1 MNSMMLGLA
10 IAIGAPA
17 IKDPP
22 PKKDAGI
29 YGEWVVQT
37 MMMGGK
43 QNAKPPA
50 EMIYQFTPEGQW
62 LIRRE
67 GATAKSVPRDIK
79 VDAKASPATINV
91 VYPQPAAG
99 GAAPRGMLG
108 IYKIDGDTLT
118 LCFSPGGGERPTAFE
133 SPDGARVM
141 LMTLKRAK
149 KKE

>member
-1 MNSMMLGLA
+1 MNVLLLGVTLTV
-10 IAIGAPA
+10 GAPA

-29 YGEWVVQT
+29 YGEWVVQSMT
-37 MMMGGK
+37 MGGK
-43 QNAKPPA
+43 QNARAPA
-50 EMIYQFTPEGQW
+50 ETIYQFTPEGQW

-79 VDAKASPATINV
+79 IDAKASPATIDV
-91 VYPQPAAG
+91 VYPMPAAG
-99 GAAPRGMLG
+99 GAAPRNMLG
-108 IYKIDGDTLT
+108 IYRIDGDTLT

-141 LMTLKRAK
+141 LMTLKRK